1 MWNLSMQL
9 QLVRVILIW
18 FTFTGICRYFKNST
32 GNLPILNQP
41 VCTIPLGSWV
51 PKIGDP
57 NSRPLAMLR
66 PHASLSSALNM
77 LVQGMFCV
85 HFPGT
90 EYCMLEMQR
99 LLWCS
104 CLHFLWQLL
113 FNSWSSTPVPLETG
127 YQLKLVALLC
137 CESNLLRL
145 SALLV
150 AAGVSSIPIV
160 DENDSLL
167 DTYSRR
173 YTILTCRYLSFC
185 ICSWVHVFTV
195 EFIPSCS
202 DITALAK
209 DKVYTHVR
217 LEEMTIHQVFQ

>member
-1 MWNLSMQL
+1 MFIFIIKYLKCSLPVNFS
-9 QLVRVILIW
+9 
-18 FTFTGICRYFKNST
+18 GICRYFKNST

-41 VCTIPLGSWV
+41 VCSIPLGSWV

-66 PHASLSSALNM
+66 PNASLSSALNM
-77 LVQGMFCV
+77 LVQGMFCG
-85 HFPGT
+85 HFVTT
-90 EYCMLEMQR
+90 ENFNVEMHKSIR
-99 LLWCS
+99 CS
-104 CLHFLWQLL
+104 CLHFPWHLL
-113 FNSWSSTPVPLETG
+113 FYQPKFNISSTGNSISLETTG
-127 YQLKLVALLC
+127 SLTNPLNLYSLLH
-137 CESNLLRL
+137 
-145 SALLV
+145 

-173 YTILTCRYLSFC
+173 YTILYLQMTIVFGCVLFFPCIYLS
-185 ICSWVHVFTV
+185 
-195 EFIPSCS
+195 IPRCS

-217 LEEMTIHQVFQ
+217 LDEMTIHQVC